1 MQICPGSR
9 APPPPSYLYKY
20 GLIPACSS
28 RSVTDRHELGDT
40 NTFPAR
46 GRQLLQEEE
55 DRDGVCPRECRVCLL
70 GRGGTNRVHGYHQVR
85 VLVLSASNGN
95 VASKST
101 YCLFVVCVWIIED
114 MHTYPKLNSVA
125 VLGRTKNAYW
135 QSQFLCSSSSLHNP
149 PGSQQNTEQVDTSK
163 LLCTP
168 KQLEALQLAASCA
181 NLLPNSDCQT
191 KPHLNNNKLHC

>member
-55 DRDGVCPRECRVCLL
+55 DRDGVCPTVQESAGCDSL
-70 GRGGTNRVHGYHQVR
+70 GRGGTNREHGYLQVR

-95 VASKST
+95 VASRRI

-135 QSQFLCSSSSLHNP
+135 QSQFLCSSSSLHNT

-163 LLCTP
+163 LLRTQA
-168 KQLEALQLAASCA
+168 QLCF
-181 NLLPNSDCQT
+181 
-191 KPHLNNNKLHC
+191 

>member
-55 DRDGVCPRECRVCLL
+55 DRDGVCPTVQESAGCVSWVEVAPTENMVISRSEFWSCQQAMEMSHQ
-70 GRGGTNRVHGYHQVR
+70 GGHIVY
-85 VLVLSASNGN
+85 
-95 VASKST
+95 
-101 YCLFVVCVWIIED
+101 
-114 MHTYPKLNSVA
+114 
-125 VLGRTKNAYW
+125 
-135 QSQFLCSSSSLHNP
+135 
-149 PGSQQNTEQVDTSK
+149 
-163 LLCTP
+163 LLCV
-168 KQLEALQLAASCA
+168 CG
-181 NLLPNSDCQT
+181 
-191 KPHLNNNKLHC
+191 